1 MATTNITN
9 SAASAINSLGEK
21 IDQHMAEAR
30 AGVARMD
37 RMETKIDQ
45 LADAVVSIA
54 RAEEK
59 IAILMQDT
67 KEIKESFVSSTL
79 QLHKLEMKTEANSAD
94 LKTLGKFFWIVVG
107 AAASVAVSAIAM
119 SMGIIH

>member
-1 MATTNITN
+1 MATNQSGTVK
-9 SAASAINSLGEK
+9 AIDSLTEK
-21 IDQHMAEAR
+21 IDQHVLEAR
-30 AGVARMD
+30 AGAARMD
-37 RMETKIDQ
+37 RMEAKIDQ

-59 IAILMQDT
+59 IAILMQDS
-67 KEIKESFVSSTL
+67 KDIKEAFVHATRKM
-79 QLHKLEMKTEANSAD
+79 HEIEMKTEANTSD
-94 LKTLGKFFWIVVG
+94 LKTLGKFFWIVIG

>member
-1 MATTNITN
+1 MATSTNAT
-9 SAASAINSLGEK
+9 AKSLDLLSDK
-21 IDQHMAEAR
+21 IDIHMAEAR

-37 RMETKIDQ
+37 RMESKIDQ
-45 LADAVVSIA
+45 LADAVISIA

-67 KEIKESFVSSTL
+67 KEIKESFATSTIH
-79 QLHKLEMKTEANSAD
+79 LHKLEMRTEANSTD

>member
-1 MATTNITN
+1 MATQSTR
-9 SAASAINSLGEK
+9 AIESLTDK
-21 IDQHMAEAR
+21 IDQHVTEAR
-30 AGVARMD
+30 AGAARMD
-37 RMETKIDQ
+37 RMEAKIDQ

-67 KEIKESFVSSTL
+67 KDIKEAFVQAT
-79 QLHKLEMKTEANSAD
+79 QKMHEIEMKTEANTSD
-94 LKTLGKFFWIVVG
+94 LKTLGKFFWIVIG

>member
-1 MATTNITN
+1 MATNSNRTTNQALDN
-9 SAASAINSLGEK
+9 LADK
-21 IDQHMAEAR
+21 IDQHVAEAR
-30 AGVARMD
+30 AGQARMD
-37 RMETKIDQ
+37 RMEAKIDQ
-45 LADAVVSIA
+45 LADAVIAIA

-67 KEIKESFVSSTL
+67 KDIKEAIVETTSRV
-79 QLHKLEMKTEANSAD
+79 HKIEMKTESNSSD

>member
-1 MATTNITN
+1 
-9 SAASAINSLGEK
+9 
-21 IDQHMAEAR
+21 MAEAR

-37 RMETKIDQ
+37 RMESKIDQ

-67 KEIKESFVSSTL
+67 KDIKEAVTDNTRKM
-79 QLHKLEMKTEANSAD
+79 HDLEMKTRANTVD
-94 LKTLGKFFWIVVG
+94 LRTLGKFFWIVIG

-119 SMGIIH
+119 SMGIIK

>member
-1 MATTNITN
+1 MMATSSNTTAKSIDTL
-9 SAASAINSLGEK
+9 SEK
-21 IDQHMAEAR
+21 IDLHMAEAR

-37 RMETKIDQ
+37 RMEAKIDQ

-67 KEIKESFVSSTL
+67 KEIKEAFVSSTM
-79 QLHKLEMKTEANSAD
+79 QLHKLEMKTNANTSD

>member
-1 MATTNITN
+1 MATNSSNIT
-9 SAASAINSLGEK
+9 SKAIDSLAEK

-67 KEIKESFVSSTL
+67 KEIKEAFTSSTL
-79 QLHKLEMKTEANSAD
+79 QLHKLEMKTNANTSD

>member
-1 MATTNITN
+1 MATT
-9 SAASAINSLGEK
+9 SQSLEVLAGK
-21 IDQHMAEAR
+21 IDTHMAEAR

-37 RMETKIDQ
+37 RMESKIDQ

-67 KEIKESFVSSTL
+67 KDIKEAVTVNTRKM
-79 QLHKLEMKTEANSAD
+79 HDIEMKTRANTVD
-94 LKTLGKFFWIVVG
+94 LQTLGKFFWIVIG

-119 SMGIIH
+119 SMGIIK

>member
-1 MATTNITN
+1 MATTNSST
-9 SAASAINSLGEK
+9 SKSLENLAEK
-21 IDQHMAEAR
+21 IDQHMSEAR

-67 KEIKESFVSSTL
+67 KEIKEAFTSSTSKMH
-79 QLHKLEMKTEANSAD
+79 QLEMKTNANTSD
-94 LKTLGKFFWIVVG
+94 LKTLGKFFWIVIG